1 MRSEF
6 AITKG
11 EAKKSSQNFKMY
23 VNLGK
28 VSTND
33 EVIVN
38 TENISRIY
46 KKGVNLNNMVS
57 HPFKYSIYM
66 NDGKNLEISL
76 TPSDNRVFLQLLEDI
91 DYKEIDLNNA
101 QIKLF

>member
-1 MRSEF
+1 
-6 AITKG
+6 
-11 EAKKSSQNFKMY
+11 MY
-23 VNLGK
+23 VTLGK

-33 EVIVN
+33 EVIIN

-101 QIKLF
+101 QIQLF

>member
-11 EAKKSSQNFKMY
+11 EAEKSSQNFKMY

-33 EVIVN
+33 EVIIN

-66 NDGKNLEISL
+66 NDGKNLESSL
-76 TPSDNRVFLQLLEDI
+76 TPSENRVFLQLLEDI

-101 QIKLF
+101 QIQLF

>member
-1 MRSEF
+1 
-6 AITKG
+6 
-11 EAKKSSQNFKMY
+11 MY
-23 VNLGK
+23 INLGK
-28 VSTND
+28 VTAND

-46 KKGVNLNNMVS
+46 KRGTNLNVMS
-57 HPFKYSIYM
+57 PTPYRYSIYM

-76 TPSDNRVFLQLLEDI
+76 NAADNKKFLELLDVIE
-91 DYKEIDLNNA
+91 YTEVDLKSA

>member
-1 MRSEF
+1 
-6 AITKG
+6 
-11 EAKKSSQNFKMY
+11 MY

-33 EVIVN
+33 EVIIN

-57 HPFKYSIYM
+57 HPFKYSIYI

-101 QIKLF
+101 QIQLF

>member
-1 MRSEF
+1 
-6 AITKG
+6 
-11 EAKKSSQNFKMY
+11 MY

-33 EVIVN
+33 EVIIN

-66 NDGKNLEISL
+66 NDGKNLEFSL

-91 DYKEIDLNNA
+91 DYKEIDLINA
-101 QIKLF
+101 QIQLF

>member
-1 MRSEF
+1 
-6 AITKG
+6 
-11 EAKKSSQNFKMY
+11 MY
-23 VNLGK
+23 INLGK

-46 KKGVNLNNMVS
+46 KKGVNLNNMA
-57 HPFKYSIYM
+57 PTPYKYSIYM

-76 TPSDNRVFLQLLEDI
+76 NASDNKVFLELLDEI
-91 DYKEIDLNNA
+91 DYKEIDLRAA

>member
-1 MRSEF
+1 
-6 AITKG
+6 
-11 EAKKSSQNFKMY
+11 MY

-46 KKGVNLNNMVS
+46 KKGVNLNNMTS

-66 NDGKNLEISL
+66 NDGKNLEIAL
-76 TPSDNRVFLQLLEDI
+76 TPADNKVFLQLLDDI

>member
-1 MRSEF
+1 
-6 AITKG
+6 
-11 EAKKSSQNFKMY
+11 MY

-76 TPSDNRVFLQLLEDI
+76 TPSDNRVFFYFFYDI

>member
-1 MRSEF
+1 MRGEF

-11 EAKKSSQNFKMY
+11 AAEKSSQNFKRY

-33 EVIVN
+33 EVIIN

-101 QIKLF
+101 QIQLF

>member
-1 MRSEF
+1 M
-6 AITKG
+6 
-11 EAKKSSQNFKMY
+11 
-23 VNLGK
+23 GK

-91 DYKEIDLNNA
+91 DYKEIDLTNA

>member
-11 EAKKSSQNFKMY
+11 EAEKSSQNFKMY

-33 EVIVN
+33 EVIIN

-101 QIKLF
+101 QIQLF

>member
-1 MRSEF
+1 
-6 AITKG
+6 
-11 EAKKSSQNFKMY
+11 MY

-33 EVIVN
+33 EVIIN

-66 NDGKNLEISL
+66 NDGKNIEISL

-101 QIKLF
+101 QIQLF

>member
-1 MRSEF
+1 
-6 AITKG
+6 
-11 EAKKSSQNFKMY
+11 MY

-46 KKGVNLNNMVS
+46 KKGVNLNNMMS
-57 HPFKYSIYM
+57 HQYKYSIYM

-76 TPSDNRVFLQLLEDI
+76 TPSDNKVFLELLNEI
-91 DYKEIDLNNA
+91 DYTEIDLNNA

>member
-1 MRSEF
+1 
-6 AITKG
+6 
-11 EAKKSSQNFKMY
+11 MY

-38 TENISRIY
+38 TENISRIS

>member
-1 MRSEF
+1 
-6 AITKG
+6 
-11 EAKKSSQNFKMY
+11 MY

-28 VSTND
+28 VTTND

-46 KKGVNLNNMVS
+46 KKGININSMTS
-57 HPFKYSIYM
+57 HPYKYSIYM

-76 TPSDNRVFLQLLEDI
+76 TPADNKVFLKLLDEI

>member
-1 MRSEF
+1 
-6 AITKG
+6 
-11 EAKKSSQNFKMY
+11 MY
-23 VNLGK
+23 INLGK
-28 VSTND
+28 VTAND

-46 KKGVNLNNMVS
+46 KRGINVNMMS
-57 HPFKYSIYM
+57 TTPYRYSIYM

-76 TPSDNRVFLQLLEDI
+76 NAADNKKFLELLDVIE
-91 DYKEIDLNNA
+91 YTEVDLKSA

>member
-1 MRSEF
+1 
-6 AITKG
+6 
-11 EAKKSSQNFKMY
+11 MY
-23 VNLGK
+23 INLGK
-28 VSTND
+28 VTAND

-46 KKGVNLNNMVS
+46 KRGINVNMMS
-57 HPFKYSIYM
+57 PTPYRYSIYM

-76 TPSDNRVFLQLLEDI
+76 NASDNQKFLELLDVIE
-91 DYKEIDLNNA
+91 YTEVDLKSA

>member
-1 MRSEF
+1 
-6 AITKG
+6 
-11 EAKKSSQNFKMY
+11 MY

-33 EVIVN
+33 ELIVN

-91 DYKEIDLNNA
+91 DYKEIDLTNA

>member
-1 MRSEF
+1 
-6 AITKG
+6 
-11 EAKKSSQNFKMY
+11 MY

-46 KKGVNLNNMVS
+46 KKGVNLNNMMS
-57 HPFKYSIYM
+57 HTYKYSIYM

-76 TPSDNRVFLQLLEDI
+76 TPSDNKVFLQLLDEI
-91 DYKEIDLNNA
+91 DYTEINLSNA

>member
-1 MRSEF
+1 MTRLLLTPKISVEF
-6 AITKG
+6 I
-11 EAKKSSQNFKMY
+11 
-23 VNLGK
+23 
-28 VSTND
+28 
-33 EVIVN
+33 
-38 TENISRIY
+38 

>member
-1 MRSEF
+1 
-6 AITKG
+6 
-11 EAKKSSQNFKMY
+11 MY
-23 VNLGK
+23 INLGK

-33 EVIVN
+33 EVIIN

-46 KKGVNLNNMVS
+46 KKGVNLNNMS
-57 HPFKYSIYM
+57 PTPYKYSIYM

-76 TPSDNRVFLQLLEDI
+76 NASDNKVFLELLDEI
-91 DYKEIDLNNA
+91 DYKEIDLRAA

>member
-1 MRSEF
+1 
-6 AITKG
+6 
-11 EAKKSSQNFKMY
+11 MY

-57 HPFKYSIYM
+57 HPSKYSIYM

>member
-1 MRSEF
+1 
-6 AITKG
+6 
-11 EAKKSSQNFKMY
+11 MY
-23 VNLGK
+23 INLGK
-28 VSTND
+28 VTAND

-46 KKGVNLNNMVS
+46 KRGVNLNMMS
-57 HPFKYSIYM
+57 STPYRYSIYM

-76 TPSDNRVFLQLLEDI
+76 NATDNKTFLELLDVI
-91 DYKEIDLNNA
+91 DYTEIDLKSA

>member
-1 MRSEF
+1 
-6 AITKG
+6 
-11 EAKKSSQNFKMY
+11 MY

-33 EVIVN
+33 EVIIN

-57 HPFKYSIYM
+57 NPFKYSIYM

>member
-1 MRSEF
+1 
-6 AITKG
+6 
-11 EAKKSSQNFKMY
+11 MY
-23 VNLGK
+23 INLGK
-28 VSTND
+28 VTAND

-46 KKGVNLNNMVS
+46 KRGINVNMMS
-57 HPFKYSIYM
+57 PKPYRYSIYM

-76 TPSDNRVFLQLLEDI
+76 NASDNKKFLELLDVIE
-91 DYKEIDLNNA
+91 YTEVDLKSA

>member
-1 MRSEF
+1 MRNEF

-11 EAKKSSQNFKMY
+11 EAEKSSQNFKMY

-33 EVIVN
+33 EVIIN

-101 QIKLF
+101 QIQLF

>member
-1 MRSEF
+1 
-6 AITKG
+6 
-11 EAKKSSQNFKMY
+11 MY
-23 VNLGK
+23 INLGK
-28 VSTND
+28 VTAND

-46 KKGVNLNNMVS
+46 KRGVNVNMMS
-57 HPFKYSIYM
+57 STPYRYSIYM

-76 TPSDNRVFLQLLEDI
+76 NATDNKTFLELLDVI
-91 DYKEIDLNNA
+91 DYTEIDLKSA

>member
-1 MRSEF
+1 
-6 AITKG
+6 
-11 EAKKSSQNFKMY
+11 MY
-23 VNLGK
+23 INLGK
-28 VSTND
+28 VTAND

-46 KKGVNLNNMVS
+46 KRGINLNMMS
-57 HPFKYSIYM
+57 TTPYRYSIYM

-76 TPSDNRVFLQLLEDI
+76 NAADNKKFLELLDVIEYTDV
-91 DYKEIDLNNA
+91 DLKSA

>member
-1 MRSEF
+1 
-6 AITKG
+6 
-11 EAKKSSQNFKMY
+11 MY

-57 HPFKYSIYM
+57 YPFKYSIYM
-66 NDGKNLEISL
+66 NNGKNLEISL

>member
-1 MRSEF
+1 
-6 AITKG
+6 
-11 EAKKSSQNFKMY
+11 MY
-23 VNLGK
+23 VTLGK

-33 EVIVN
+33 EVIIN

-66 NDGKNLEISL
+66 NDGKNIEISL
-76 TPSDNRVFLQLLEDI
+76 TPSDNRAFLQLLEDI

-101 QIKLF
+101 QIQLF

>member
-1 MRSEF
+1 
-6 AITKG
+6 
-11 EAKKSSQNFKMY
+11 MY
-23 VNLGK
+23 INLGK
-28 VSTND
+28 VTAND

-46 KKGVNLNNMVS
+46 KRGINLNMMS
-57 HPFKYSIYM
+57 TTPYRYSIYM

-76 TPSDNRVFLQLLEDI
+76 NAADNKKFLELLDVIE
-91 DYKEIDLNNA
+91 YTEVDLKSA

>member
-1 MRSEF
+1 
-6 AITKG
+6 
-11 EAKKSSQNFKMY
+11 MY

-33 EVIVN
+33 EVIIN

-101 QIKLF
+101 QIQLF